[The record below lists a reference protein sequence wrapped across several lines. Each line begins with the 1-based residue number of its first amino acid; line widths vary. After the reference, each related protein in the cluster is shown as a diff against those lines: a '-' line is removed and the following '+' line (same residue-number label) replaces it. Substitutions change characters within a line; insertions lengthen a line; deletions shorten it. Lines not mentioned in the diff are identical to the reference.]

1 MDVVQQYR
9 PLTENFFR
17 RNPMKKTVAIIF
29 GGESS
34 EYEVSCVS
42 AANVAE
48 NLDKELFEPI
58 LVGITKDGKW
68 WIFNGHTDDMRN
80 HVWQQH
86 RELLEPAVISPCKA
100 HHGLVVFN
108 GAEGSFRIIRVD
120 VAFPVLH
127 GKNGEDG
134 TMQGLLEL
142 SGIPYVGCRTCAS
155 AVSMDKAFTKTIC
168 DAAGVPVVPFVSAS
182 EGCDRSA
189 VAKEAE
195 RKFGYPI
202 FVKPAN
208 AGSSV
213 GITKAKNE
221 GELKMG
227 IDLAFA
233 HDNKILLEPNI
244 VGREIEVAVCGNLE
258 PVASVCGEIVA
269 NSDFYDYETKYID
282 DRAECLAPA
291 PLDEKTSDTIRE
303 YALDVYRALGCSGLS
318 RVDFFLTESGAM
330 LNEINTIPGFT
341 PISMYPKMMDCI
353 GVGYSELITKLLTL
367 AEECA
372 E

>member
-1 MDVVQQYR
+1 
-9 PLTENFFR
+9 
-17 RNPMKKTVAIIF
+17 MKKTVAILF

-48 NLDKELFEPI
+48 NLDKEIYEPI

-68 WIFNGHTDDMRN
+68 WIYKGSTDDMRN
-80 HVWQQH
+80 HIWNENRANLV
-86 RELLEPAVISPCKA
+86 PAIISPCKA
-100 HHGLVVFN
+100 HHGLLALD
-108 GAEGSFRIIRVD
+108 GAKGSFEIIRVD

-142 SGIPYVGCRTCAS
+142 AGIPYVGCNTYAS
-155 AVSMDKAFTKTIC
+155 AVSMDKAATKTIC
-168 DAAGVPVVPFVSAS
+168 ANAGIPVVPFVSAYKTENANS
-182 EGCDRSA
+182 IIARCE
-189 VAKEAE
+189 AKYV
-195 RKFGYPI
+195 YPM

-213 GITKAKNE
+213 GITKAHNRE
-221 GELKMG
+221 ELEKG
-227 IDLAFA
+227 IALAFE
-233 HDNKILLEPNI
+233 HDKKLLIEPNI
-244 VGREIEVAVCGNLE
+244 IGREIEVAVCGNDK
-258 PVASVCGEIVA
+258 PFASVCGEIIP
-269 NSDFYDYETKYID
+269 NSDFYDYETKYIND
-282 DRAECLAPA
+282 KSECIAPA
-291 PLDEKTSDTIRE
+291 PLDDATAENIRHL
-303 YALDVYRALGCSGLS
+303 AVKVYIALGCSGLS
-318 RVDFFLTESGAM
+318 RVDFFLSESGAM

-353 GVGYSELITKLLTL
+353 GIGYSQLITKLLML
-367 AEECA
+367 AEGE